1 MTDSVF
7 NLSCTD
13 LCLYSGSL
21 IKRLT
26 LVIAIFVLAFI
37 HSSKS
42 FSLPHGV
49 VSNGARNSAQK
60 TLDFVGTKSHCHPL
74 AKRGLETVYAPDG
87 DHSDSKGIKRP
98 LLENPGE
105 SLRDS
110 SKVFLPKKSNV
121 DFNSFLSNRRLA
133 LNEWINK
140 PLVSNKYRTFQ
151 GGRIKLSI
159 PESAPLR
166 NKLESVGWAWI
177 QNGKESVLK
186 PKSSLKEVNKKSTFL
201 DDLNKSAQNAPI
213 KDRKTKKV
221 TFSKSKPEVFI
232 YDPDEEF
239 VTTEESFERIHDSE
253 EGPKKSSL
261 IEKTTEYIP
270 KFLEENKFKS
280 PL

>member
-87 DHSDSKGIKRP
+87 DHSDSK
-98 LLENPGE
+98 
-105 SLRDS
+105 
-110 SKVFLPKKSNV
+110 
-121 DFNSFLSNRRLA
+121 
-133 LNEWINK
+133 
-140 PLVSNKYRTFQ
+140 
-151 GGRIKLSI
+151 
-159 PESAPLR
+159 APLR